1 MDSSYI
7 NKGCPICKRQLK
19 KEEFQELTSE
29 VCSICQRKPKLP
41 VLTTSGSLS
50 CWACYYKTH
59 CDQIIPIYGTEDESE
74 KKPDPAVLPRPVLPP
89 DVLIDVGSVM
99 INSSRPIDVNPTMIN
114 SRPGQSTHHTD
125 DSRRAT
131 SSIESIDIICG
142 FFGLIFSIAVIG
154 LMIFPMVGVFFLP
167 WLVDAHY
174 VLIGFFVVGEVLS
187 ILTIILRSFLGQHK
201 VLAILY
207 CLGRLLSFCSFVSI
221 MTYITAPKGSF
232 ASSWIVPGVFS
243 QIIFLLFFGTFC

>member
-99 INSSRPIDVNPTMIN
+99 INS
-114 SRPGQSTHHTD
+114 RPGQSTHH
-125 DSRRAT
+125 RRAT
-131 SSIESIDIICG
+131 SSIESIDIIRG

-154 LMIFPMVGVFFLP
+154 LMIFLMVGVFFLP